1 MIFKQEITVRMKKV
15 VLVLALLSSAFV
27 LVSCLSTG
35 MPPGFRKINGHSR
48 AAYSADVSDRVVF
61 SVLTW
66 YGYEYGP
73 QMSSD
78 VRMGYD
84 EQLKATNESLFRA
97 WSKDALAACSPLVR
111 LSNSSIE
118 LVPGCFTQT
127 AEVDNNLSKLK
138 LLRELVEVPLAFD
151 IPVENCLSA
160 DIWKGSKGA
169 FREQFVLW
177 ANSKKRITVPDIEG
191 FDRDAFKATLDKL
204 KLVVENRKKVLAYLD
219 GFSKAKMESA
229 ADWKKALQ
237 EATALKN
244 ALPEA
249 IAFDIIG
256 DTSTL
261 MEFEQK
267 TEILPY
273 EYLNVSLKGIAQQ
286 LDQEKA
292 RLAKIGLSTDAGTS
306 NLLEKCESDIS
317 TLLQEVSNDERFSS
331 ALAKLQNELE
341 ELVATCAD
349 FRSQVWKDRLEAQAK
364 QGFFWEASLLFK
376 EFWNEL
382 EAKAGKGF
390 ELYFMVSTQGEVHR
404 HFASILREGLLEKY
418 YEILPLAFNE
428 YMKQAETAANVQGK
442 YGISLAFTTMLREM
456 ATMPKGVALSEE
468 LTQKL
473 AQAMDLRKK
482 MEDTIR
488 EKVLRRTIF
497 LSDMTSAT
505 PGIGLTYGKDLEN
518 ELKAMLASFG
528 MAQLVVF
535 PEQPGTASQWDYF
548 TYDGR
553 VANFDGQDMTERQTT
568 RMLRMF
574 GESRRVA
581 NPSYV
586 KDAGRDAPQSQT
598 ATMKY
603 IQEESMRIIHV
614 KELERQAHLRL
625 FMTIRGPGFSNRIEI
640 NEFYK
645 KIFYI
650 EESHPFADSKVVNL
664 HEYYDAMKVAPVTP
678 EPELRYDR
686 IWTPGEILDWARRD
700 SLKVVALKLFYYID
714 GYPLFLEDKMR
725 KLKSN
730 ADDISDALDCM
741 AHLYILCQTID
752 VDSDISKFI
761 TANEA
766 PVAASYVKSLEQ
778 LRRQRKRISAI
789 KQQSLPNMLEMTDM
803 MLRQRLAKN
812 EQLK

>member
-1 MIFKQEITVRMKKV
+1 MIFKQGITVRMKKI
-15 VLVLALLSSAFV
+15 VLALALLSSPFV

-35 MPPGFRKINGHSR
+35 MPPGFRKINSHAR

-66 YGYEYGP
+66 YGHEYGP
-73 QMSSD
+73 QMSAD

-97 WSKDALAACSPLVR
+97 WSKDVLASCSPLVR

-138 LLRELVEVPLAFD
+138 LLRELVDVPLAFD
-151 IPVENCLSA
+151 IPVESCLST

-177 ANSKKRITVPDIEG
+177 ANSKKQITVPDIEG
-191 FDRDAFKATLDKL
+191 FDREAFNETLDKL

-219 GFSKAKMESA
+219 AFSKAKMESA

-267 TEILPY
+267 TETLPY

-292 RLAKIGLSTDAGTS
+292 RLAKIELSTDAGTS
-306 NLLEKCESDIS
+306 NLLEKCETEIS
-317 TLLQEVSNDERFSS
+317 TLLQEVSNDERFSPS
-331 ALAKLQNELE
+331 LAKLQKELE
-341 ELVATCAD
+341 ELVAICAD
-349 FRSQVWKDRLEAQAK
+349 FRSQVWKDRLDAQVK

-382 EAKAGKGF
+382 EAKANKEF
-390 ELYFMVSTQGEVHR
+390 ELYFMVSTQGDVHR
-404 HFASILREGLLEKY
+404 HFASILRDRLLEKY
-418 YEILPLAFNE
+418 YDILPLAFNE
-428 YMKQAETAANVQGK
+428 YMKKAETAANVQGK
-442 YGISLAFTTMLREM
+442 YGISLAFTTMIREM

-714 GYPLFLEDKMR
+714 GYPLFLEDKVR

-730 ADDISDALDCM
+730 ADDISEALDCM

-778 LRRQRKRISAI
+778 LRRQRKRISSI

-803 MLRQRLAKN
+803 LLRQWLAKN
-812 EQLK
+812 EQ